1 MEATGWGEGFDSWGA
16 TVNEEDQETFLD
28 LSGI

>member
-1 MEATGWGEGFDSWGA
+1 MEAMGWREAFDSWGA
-16 TVNEEDQETFLD
+16 TGNEEAQENFLD

>member
-1 MEATGWGEGFDSWGA
+1 MEAMGWGEGFDSWRT